1 MELKIKHFSEL
12 SAQELFAIYKLRVS
26 VFVVEQN
33 CPYQEVDDADEHAY
47 HVWFEDEDGIEAYLR
62 VVEPGVVFPECAIGR
77 VIAVKRRCGLGT
89 KIVSAGLRAAQER
102 YGAEA
107 VRIEAQTYARKLYE
121 GLGFVQTSEKFLED
135 GIPHIGM
142 LWQKSEVFREKAKI
156 SLAI

>member
-1 MELKIKHFSEL
+1 MELKIKHFPEL

-121 GLGFVQTSEKFLED
+121 GLGFVQTSEEFLED

-142 LWQKSEVFREKAKI
+142 LWRKKT
-156 SLAI
+156 

>member
-77 VIAVKRRCGLGT
+77 VIAVKRCCGLGT

-142 LWQKSEVFREKAKI
+142 LWQKK
-156 SLAI
+156 